1 MSSSNLQRGE
11 GAADLS
17 PAVGV
22 AVRGGRRVGCAWVPA
37 ERQRAFPRPRRAAR
51 RRGRRCGGGF
61 PVPAV
66 ETKGADSCDAPVH
79 LQCDSPADSALSRF
93 FFVFG
98 LDAAEAAADP
108 GAGAPRAARRAAAAV
123 RVGGRELPRGRRREL
138 PGGGPLG
145 EMRLRV
151 LAFSLLSGKRSGQ
164 RKGTALPF
172 RSRAF
177 RGQLRPAMRA
187 ECGTMA
193 ARAPRL
199 AQAASRRL
207 GTRVPCLLRSTG
219 ARLDLTFQVVD

>member
-1 MSSSNLQRGE
+1 MSRSE
-11 GAADLS
+11 AAAES
-17 PAVGV
+17 G
-22 AVRGGRRVGCAWVPA
+22 VRGFRLSASAPFADPAGRSS
-37 ERQRAFPRPRRAAR
+37 
-51 RRGRRCGGGF
+51 RGPTQCGAGF

-79 LQCDSPADSALSRF
+79 LQCDSPADSALSR

-123 RVGGRELPRGRRREL
+123 RVGGRELPGGRRREL

-177 RGQLRPAMRA
+177 RGQLRPAMGA

-199 AQAASRRL
+199 AQAASRCL

-219 ARLDLTFQVVD
+219 ARLDLTFQVVA